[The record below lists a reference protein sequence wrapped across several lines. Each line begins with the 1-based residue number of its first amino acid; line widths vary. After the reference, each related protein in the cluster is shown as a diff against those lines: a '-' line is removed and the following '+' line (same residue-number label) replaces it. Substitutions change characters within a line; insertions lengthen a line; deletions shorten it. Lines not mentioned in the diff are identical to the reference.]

1 MDPSEA
7 CKDQSLYCCL
17 IDNKL
22 QLKRTHSYYH
32 QVQLQLYV
40 CGDKAAFCDFC
51 IFTLK
56 GVLVERILPD
66 KQWQENEAI
75 KLDNYF
81 MDHILQELIYPT
93 HKPHYYL

>member
-1 MDPSEA
+1 MFVE
-7 CKDQSLYCCL
+7 
-17 IDNKL
+17 IKL
-22 QLKRTHSYYH
+22 HFVTS
-32 QVQLQLYV
+32 
-40 CGDKAAFCDFC
+40 AFLH
-51 IFTLK
+51 LK

-66 KQWQENEAI
+66 KQWQENEAT